1 MECRELKKIR
11 YYSFTTFSLPPA
23 LSFQDFFH
31 FFYDSF
37 PPALCLCLN
46 LTISHIHTLSH
57 SHPHF
62 LSPSLSLS
70 LTRSHPHTLSAQV
83 LRQSPFDACLQI
95 LSGNKS
101 PFEERYNAFFI
112 DYSLLPLVRNKFE
125 SIILFFLSLYCVDLP
140 AYYL

>member
-31 FFYDSF
+31 FFYDRF

-57 SHPHF
+57 T
-62 LSPSLSLS
+62 LSPSLSQAYIYTLS
-70 LTRSHPHTLSAQV
+70 LSHTHTHTISYTHLLSLLLTLALSAQV

-112 DYSLLPLVRNKFE
+112 DYSLLPLVRINF
-125 SIILFFLSLYCVDLP
+125 
-140 AYYL
+140 